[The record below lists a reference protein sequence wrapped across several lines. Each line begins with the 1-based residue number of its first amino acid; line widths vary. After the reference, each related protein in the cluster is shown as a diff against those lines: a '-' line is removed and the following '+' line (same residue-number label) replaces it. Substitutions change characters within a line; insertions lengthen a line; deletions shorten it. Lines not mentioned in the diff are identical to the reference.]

1 MYALDVVHNH
11 HNAIN
16 NQNARMYLD
25 SVKFPFTYQ
34 NYNGVSM
41 TIENKEDYRKNYQM
55 PWDIIKDTEPNWAHT
70 ELDEIVEITR
80 SASSVVYKYLARRIN
95 KSGNTD
101 IVIQAIWIA
110 VYTKSKWGIQF
121 RHNLGAPGLYDP

>member
-16 NQNARMYLD
+16 TQNERMYLD

-34 NYNGVSM
+34 NYNGVSI
-41 TIENKEDYRKNYQM
+41 TIQNEEDYRENYQM
-55 PWDIIKDTEPNWAHT
+55 PWDIIKDTEPNWTYT
-70 ELDEIVEITR
+70 ELDEIVEIAR
-80 SASSVVYKYLARRIN
+80 SASSVVYKYLGRRIN

-101 IVIQAIWIA
+101 IIIQAI
-110 VYTKSKWGIQF
+110 
-121 RHNLGAPGLYDP
+121 